1 MAWRA
6 VGIVEKHTV
15 AFLTDFSECTRRGE
29 EKERERERR
38 EIQEWTKGEEEPGKE
53 FVVFFFFP

>member
-29 EKERERERR
+29 EKEREREREER
-38 EIQEWTKGEEEPGKE
+38 FRSGQKGKKSLGKSL
-53 FVVFFFFP
+53 